1 MTENESKWGSQGWD
15 LEGEAMSSGQ
25 QLYEIPLAMPVTAV
39 SLEEPRWYAIHTRA
53 RHESKVAGV
62 LLEKGVTAFLPL
74 IPEVHQ
80 WSDRRKVI
88 PVPLFSCY
96 AFVQLSSFI
105 ETRLCVLKTPGVIG
119 LVGIHGI
126 GIPIPDKQIEDIK
139 TLLAHE
145 DACAPYPFLKVGRRV
160 RIRGGSLAGV
170 EGILV
175 GKNSDR
181 SLVVSIEMI
190 QRSMAVRI
198 DGYDVEAI

>member
-1 MTENESKWGSQGWD
+1 
-15 LEGEAMSSGQ
+15 MSSGQ
-25 QLYEIPLAMPVTAV
+25 QLHEIPLAMPVAAV
-39 SLEEPRWYAIHTRA
+39 SLVEPRWYAIHTRA
-53 RHESKVAGV
+53 RHESKVTGL

-88 PVPLFSCY
+88 PMPLFSCY
-96 AFVQLSSFI
+96 AFVQLSSFFK
-105 ETRLCVLKTPGVIG
+105 TRLCVLKTPGVIG
-119 LVGIHGI
+119 FVGIHGI